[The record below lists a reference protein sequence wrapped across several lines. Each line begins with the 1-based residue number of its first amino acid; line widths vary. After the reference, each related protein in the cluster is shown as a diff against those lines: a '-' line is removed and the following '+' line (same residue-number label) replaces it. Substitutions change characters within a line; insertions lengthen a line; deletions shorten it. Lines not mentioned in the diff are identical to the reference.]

1 MAFGSVTH
9 NMAKVTPVKK
19 LTSRSCPKCQGNMAL
34 EFDSKAGYYKSCIN
48 CGRIEYLRRPAL
60 ERDQSYR
67 R

>member
-1 MAFGSVTH
+1 MAFGSVTYG
-9 NMAKVTPVKK
+9 MARVTPAGT

-34 EFDSKAGYYKSCIN
+34 EFDSRAGYYKSCIN
-48 CGRIEYLRRPAL
+48 CGRIEYLRRPAP